1 MFIQMRNNKNKR
13 GQEEMVGFALI
24 IVIVAVILLIFVGF
38 SLTRKTEA
46 VESYEVESFIQAMM
60 QQTSDCR
67 DNLERLD
74 VQSLILRCRSNG
86 KCIDD
91 RNTCDVL
98 KETLE
103 EIMAESWKI
112 GNTPVIGYNL
122 SITIEN
128 EIVMSISEGN
138 KTINYKGSFQKL
150 QHDIDI
156 LLNIYY

>member
-1 MFIQMRNNKNKR
+1 MKVKTKKA
-13 GQEEMVGFALI
+13 QEEMVGFALI

-67 DNLERLD
+67 DNLERLP

-91 RNTCDVL
+91 RDACQVL

-112 GNTPVIGYNL
+112 GNTPVAGYNL
-122 SITIEN
+122 SITSEN
-128 EIVMSISEGN
+128 ELVMSISEGN
-138 KTINYKGSFQKL
+138 KTSNYKGSFQKL
-150 QHDIDI
+150 PRDIDV